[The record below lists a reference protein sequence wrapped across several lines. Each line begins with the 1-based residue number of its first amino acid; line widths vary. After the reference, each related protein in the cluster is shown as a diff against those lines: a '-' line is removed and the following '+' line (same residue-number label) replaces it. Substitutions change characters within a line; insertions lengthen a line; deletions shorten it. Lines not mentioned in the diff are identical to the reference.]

1 MKRRCTVETCR
12 LETQCKKEKYG
23 GKYGGTPRYCDVLFF
38 FILYEVGKQ
47 KKILKCMA
55 WNEI

>member
-55 WNEI
+55 